1 MHRHIRCI
9 DCARFLRSATSPEV
23 GLGSCPSARLAW
35 DGYSGQWPRKQHP
48 CAAFVP
54 FDTNRGEP
62 LGGPGG
68 ASAPVKSPRHME
80 AAGRPEARKNTPGAE
95 SAAPG
100 HPHEHTA
107 DAGISAFVPG
117 PGNGPGPAS
126 AVTQPPT
133 AGAPRA
139 IGGAPALSATP
150 SAETGG
156 DVPTGSVSRPGQG
169 GSDIGALPPN
179 APRTE
184 QNPNPPARQNGAAGG
199 LFPEG
204 A

>member
-1 MHRHIRCI
+1 MHRNIRCI

-68 ASAPVKSPRHME
+68 AKRGAVKSPRHME
-80 AAGRPEARKNTPGAE
+80 AAGRPEAQNGTPGAE

-100 HPHEHTA
+100 Q
-107 DAGISAFVPG
+107 
-117 PGNGPGPAS
+117 
-126 AVTQPPT
+126 TQPPT

-169 GSDIGALPPN
+169 GSDNGALPPN